1 VNSDTKVEQA
11 KLSKNMPYIQSLEM
25 KYIYIISTIAI
36 FSIEVS
42 DQIGNS
48 KLAGLYKSCS
58 K

>member
-1 VNSDTKVEQA
+1 MNFHTKVEQA
-11 KLSKNMPYIQSLEM
+11 KLSKSMPYIQSLEM

-36 FSIEVS
+36 FSIKVF

-48 KLAGLYKSCS
+48 KLVGLYKSCS